1 MNKKIKQFFGAV
13 IQIAEQNLLT
23 KDETTEIIKDAI
35 FKIFHNKFDP
45 DAELELTMDE
55 EKGIFEF
62 LNKTKLVIAD
72 NEYNAEYSAI
82 EISLSE
88 AQKVDP
94 KIKEG
99 DNFAAKVD
107 FFTDKRIA
115 SQVRQLITQTVREK
129 KKEAVYA
136 KHKSLNVE
144 MVSAIVTSSTQSYVI
159 LELKDGTTAFMPSNL
174 RNLNIPLSIGEETK
188 VYVEDVL
195 KESKDSQIV
204 VSNGSPTM
212 VRRVLESEV
221 PEIAEG
227 IVEIINISRMAG
239 TRSKVLVRSNNENAD
254 AIGAIIGTGGSRI
267 KAIVE
272 KLEGEKLDIILFSED
287 VNLQIANAL
296 SPAKV
301 VSVNDKLDSD
311 GKIIENHKIV
321 ITPNKH
327 QTLAIGK
334 KGSNARLAVE
344 LIKHRLDIISIDQ
357 AIEKNINILYNG
369 TVKDE
374 RELALV
380 EAGERIQR
388 QPRRTAPSRNTSFMV
403 DFDTDITS
411 FAEKM
416 EGESE
421 GFKDAFVVKDDLFTE
436 DELRKMEQN
445 FNPVTELE
453 GFDENSFNEDDINFD
468 ELEDAFEGL

>member
-1 MNKKIKQFFGAV
+1 MNEKIKQFFGAV
-13 IQIAEQNLLT
+13 MQIAEQNLLT
-23 KDETTEIIKDAI
+23 KDETTEIIKNAI

-45 DAELELTMDE
+45 DAELELIMDE

-62 LNKTKLVIAD
+62 TNKTKLVIAD
-72 NEYNAEYSAI
+72 KEFNHEYSAI
-82 EISLSE
+82 EVSLSAAKE
-88 AQKVDP
+88 VNP
-94 KIKEG
+94 EIKEG
-99 DNFAAKVD
+99 DNFTEKVD
-107 FFTDKRIA
+107 FFSDKRVA
-115 SQVRQLITQTVREK
+115 SQVRQLITQAVREK

-136 KHKSLNVE
+136 KHKSLKGE
-144 MVSAIVTSSTQSYVI
+144 MVSATVTSSTKSYAI

-174 RNLNIPLSIGEETK
+174 RNLNIPLSIGEKTI

-227 IVEIINISRMAG
+227 IVEVINISRMAG
-239 TRSKVLVRSNNENAD
+239 TRSKVLVKSNNENAD
-254 AIGAIIGTGGSRI
+254 AVGAIIGTGGSRI
-267 KAIVE
+267 KTIVE
-272 KLEGEKLDIILFSED
+272 KLEGEKLDIIPFSED
-287 VNLQIANAL
+287 VNMQIANAL

-301 VSVNDKLDSD
+301 VSVNDKLDAE

-334 KGSNARLAVE
+334 KGSNAKLAVE

-357 AIEKNINILYNG
+357 ANEKGIAILYNG
-369 TVKDE
+369 TIKDE
-374 RELALV
+374 GELAMV

-388 QPRRTAPSRNTSFMV
+388 APRRVAQSRNAPFMG

-421 GFKDAFVVKDDLFTE
+421 GFNDVFEVKDDLFTE